1 MRRFIA
7 CMFNNEGIILSLFKV
22 MMKHIFSHRNST
34 WRRYS
39 FTLNDN
45 ISRKYHWIQWCGI
58 VKHLMYMLNVAF
70 ARIDH
75 FKNYAYHLFNISF
88 KCLGKRKENNNK
100 IKFQKKLRQ
109 NFYFSLVLSAE
120 CWRMHVCCAKS
131 RLRHA
136 MKVFFFNVFF
146 FLSLFIIDFKTL
158 SNTMQSNWLR
168 VHASFYKN
176 FVIAMN
182 EFEEPG
188 LKVVKKAS

>member
-22 MMKHIFSHRNST
+22 MMKQIFSHRNST

-58 VKHLMYMLNVAF
+58 VKHLWICSMWHSRVLTTSKIMH
-70 ARIDH
+70 IICS
-75 FKNYAYHLFNISF
+75 ISLS

-146 FLSLFIIDFKTL
+146 FSLCLLLISKLYLTPCSPIDCVCTHHFTQIL
-158 SNTMQSNWLR
+158 W
-168 VHASFYKN
+168 
-176 FVIAMN
+176 
-182 EFEEPG
+182 
-188 LKVVKKAS
+188 